1 MRILIDID
9 TCTACRL
16 CYDTLPTVFADRG
29 DGIPITLPMKNF
41 PDRNFVEAIKEVM
54 ESCPSNS
61 IQMEEV
67 G

>member
-16 CYDTLPTVFADRG
+16 CYDTLPTVFVDRG
-29 DGIPITLPMKNF
+29 DGIPIALPMKNL

>member
-16 CYDTLPTVFADRG
+16 CYDMLPTVFADRG
-29 DGIPITLPMKNF
+29 DGIPIALPIKSL
-41 PDRNFVEAIKEVM
+41 PDTNLLEAIKEVM

>member
-16 CYDTLPTVFADRG
+16 CYDTLPKVFADRG
-29 DGIPITLPMKNF
+29 DGIPLVLP
-41 PDRNFVEAIKEVM
+41 IKKGYDDHLKWAVREVM
-54 ESCPSNS
+54 ESCPSGS